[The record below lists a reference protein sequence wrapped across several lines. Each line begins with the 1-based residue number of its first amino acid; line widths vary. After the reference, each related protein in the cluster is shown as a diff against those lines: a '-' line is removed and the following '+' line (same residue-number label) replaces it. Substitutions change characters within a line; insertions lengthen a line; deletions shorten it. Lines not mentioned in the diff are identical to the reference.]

1 MKQNLTQ
8 PEEID
13 QILMTMEEHAQSP
26 LMPVGAF
33 QMEEESSGAAIAH
46 CEPACYPCNSG
57 R

>member
-13 QILMTMEEHAQSP
+13 QILMTMEEQAQNLS
-26 LMPVGAF
+26 VGAF
-33 QMEEESSGAAIAH
+33 KVEDGASGAAIAH
-46 CEPACYPCNSG
+46 REPACYPCNSG